1 MSGLGDQLAEGV
13 ARAAG
18 RFLSTNLK
26 GKKPMKSLPRLLS
39 TLAAALVACLF
50 VASAATAPRSSGGN
64 GGGLWLAKRLA
75 RTTTGASAYV
85 DLHAF
90 QQIANRNGGTRA
102 PGTPGDL
109 ASARYVTDRLSAAG
123 YRVVRQAVPY
133 TDFQFDAEQAQEVAP
148 TPRNIRVMMMYY
160 SPVTPAGGF
169 TAPLVVTP
177 TDTPDPGCSAADYA
191 GLPVSGSIVLVPH
204 SSCGYTAEEKIIAS
218 LGARAMI
225 LYIIVP
231 SPRDIWRLEVFSPG
245 DFTIPGATVS
255 EQQAE
260 LLAADAASHPVRLHL
275 ELRGHAVS
283 KTTENIFAET
293 RGGRADRVVMA
304 GAHLDSV
311 REGPGI
317 NDNASSA
324 AALLETAISLA
335 PYQDRVRNKV
345 RFAWWGAEELVDI
358 GSTYYVSHLTA
369 AQRADIA
376 LYIDFELIAS
386 PNFARFIYDGGA
398 QAGGTPGPPGSGAV
412 ENVIEGYFKRA
423 HLPYEPQDITAIGSD
438 HEPFM
443 AAGIPVGGMYLGTLG
458 VKTPAEAAIFGGQAG
473 QMYDHCYH
481 QACDTIRNIN
491 RTALDQNVPAI
502 AFMVGRF
509 ALNVSDVEAQRVSQ

>member
-1 MSGLGDQLAEGV
+1 
-13 ARAAG
+13 
-18 RFLSTNLK
+18 
-26 GKKPMKSLPRLLS
+26 MKSLPRLLN
-39 TLAAALVACLF
+39 TLAAALAACLLA
-50 VASAATAPRSSGGN
+50 ASAAAAAPPGG
-64 GGGLWLAKRLA
+64 GIGGLWLAKRLA
-75 RTTTGASAYV
+75 RTTTGPSAFA
-85 DLHAF
+85 DLRAF
-90 QQIANRNGGTRA
+90 QRIADRSGGTRA

-109 ASARYVTDRLSAAG
+109 ASARYVARRLSAAG
-123 YRVVRQAVPY
+123 YQVERQTVPY
-133 TDFQFDAEQAQEVAP
+133 TDFQLDAEQAQEVTP
-148 TPRNIRVMMMYY
+148 TPRNIRVLMMYY
-160 SPVTPAGGF
+160 SPSTPTGGF

-177 TDTPDPGCSAADYA
+177 ANTPTAGCSASDYA
-191 GLPVSGSIVLVPH
+191 GLPVRGSIVLAPH
-204 SSCGYTAEEKIIAS
+204 STCGYTAEEKVIAS
-218 LGARAMI
+218 LGGLAMI
-225 LYIIVP
+225 LYFVVP
-231 SPRDIWRLEVFSPG
+231 SPEDIWRLQVFSPG
-245 DFTIPGATVS
+245 DFTIPGGTVS
-255 EQQAE
+255 EQTAD
-260 LLAADAASHPVRLHL
+260 LLAADAASHPVLLHL
-275 ELRGHAVS
+275 EMRGHDVR
-283 KTTENIFAET
+283 KTTENIFAQT

-335 PYQDRVRNKV
+335 PYQDRVRNMV

-369 AQRADIA
+369 AQQGDIA

-386 PNFARFIYDGGA
+386 PNFARFVYDGGA
-398 QAGGTPGPPGSGAV
+398 QAGGTPGPAGSGAV
-412 ENVIEGYFKRA
+412 ENVIEGYFNRA

-481 QACDTIRNIN
+481 QACDTIMNIN
-491 RTALDQNVPAI
+491 RTAFDQNVPAI
-502 AFMVGRF
+502 AFTVGRF
-509 ALNVSDVEAQRVSQ
+509 AIDVSDVEAQRAGQ